1 MANDE
6 EQLKSCLTKI
16 IGTVETCL
24 QKLTSIGKQQPTDVK
39 ADYLLQNSQLNNNI
53 YTFALS
59 NEENELLST
68 LTSTIQGILK
78 HNFKHLSEK
87 CLNYIF
93 NFFHTYHYDSKR
105 QEFTSSLSMG
115 VLHSFHRELQGLLA
129 SLEAFPAAFNG
140 QLDVVKK
147 FIRE

>member
-6 EQLKSCLTKI
+6 KQLKSCLTKI

-24 QKLTSIGKQQPTDVK
+24 QKLTSIRKQQPTDVK

-53 YTFALS
+53 YTFVLS

-68 LTSTIQGILK
+68 LTSAIQGIL
-78 HNFKHLSEK
+78 NLCLPDLSQMGS
-87 CLNYIF
+87 NYLCD
-93 NFFHTYHYDSKR
+93 FFHTYHYDSKR
-105 QEFTSSLSMG
+105 RKFTSSLSMG

-147 FIRE
+147 FIR

>member
-87 CLNYIF
+87 LKDKNSRHPYQWVSYIHFIVNYKV
-93 NFFHTYHYDSKR
+93 Y
-105 QEFTSSLSMG
+105 
-115 VLHSFHRELQGLLA
+115 
-129 SLEAFPAAFNG
+129 
-140 QLDVVKK
+140 
-147 FIRE
+147 